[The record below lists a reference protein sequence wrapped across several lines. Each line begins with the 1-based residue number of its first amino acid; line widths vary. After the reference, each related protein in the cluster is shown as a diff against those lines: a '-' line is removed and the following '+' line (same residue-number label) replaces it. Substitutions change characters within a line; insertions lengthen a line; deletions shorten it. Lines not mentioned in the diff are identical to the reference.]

1 MWKWLKLLQDNSQN
15 NFYFEN
21 KVFVKKKNSHIK
33 FCDDENKMA
42 DWNPTLK
49 NGKIEEKSNK
59 KFK

>member
-15 NFYFEN
+15 NFFFEN

-49 NGKIEEKSNK
+49 NGKIEEKI
-59 KFK
+59 